1 MTVEAMK
8 VQDLPEDCRL
18 NIQSFLIGKPEHL
31 RIKGNRSFRVFQ
43 MRCRFRHHVYDT
55 KAEYDYT
62 NDNKLCGFYK
72 EYEIS
77 SLLYTP
83 KTILKEQD
91 RFEEF
96 FGETM
101 NELFT
106 HRDYN
111 VYLQSFTPRW
121 EIKINTRKYV
131 YYFDAVAFSEQHE
144 TMEDFLMEAVNY
156 FKQAMDRNNEKHI
169 EKIRFSAI
177 FDID

>member
-43 MRCRFRHHVYDT
+43 LRCKFRHFVHDT

-62 NDNKLCGFYK
+62 NDNKFCFLYK
-72 EYEIS
+72 EYDIM

-83 KTILKEQD
+83 KTILKEQV

-101 NELFT
+101 NELFA
-106 HRDYN
+106 HKDYN
-111 VYLQSFTPRW
+111 VYLQSFTPHW
-121 EIKINTRKYV
+121 KVQIETRKHV
-131 YYFDAVAFSEQHE
+131 YYFSEIAYGE
-144 TMEDFLMEAVNY
+144 DGTMESFLVEAVEHL
-156 FKQAMDRNNEKHI
+156 KQCMDRDNEKHI
-169 EKIRFSAI
+169 EKIRFSVI
-177 FDID
+177 FEID